1 MKSRIGRKDHLA
13 HAGNTQYVDN
23 SDNLNNLNK
32 SQLFKALWKIREG
45 LKKMR
50 LSENEKS
57 ELLFLIKSIC
67 SLEKKKE
74 DDLGDAELAAEL
86 RKLWRESYSEQL
98 KNAIELLEDIASE
111 TREFALKELEEYLL
125 NALGHEFAESKAV
138 RSIIHKKVAGIYTK
152 AKSKWAEDKPKVVD
166 NTIIDKRAIAFIE
179 NNGVY
184 WLGEHYSSA
193 IAEKVAETGKTVLE
207 MGLGTKD
214 FTEML
219 ESQLSTVLDITDY
232 KYWDITAESLL
243 VRSKAFGN
251 VFGMEEVGVKEYT
264 IFAMGD
270 EKTCPVCQE
279 LDGRSFSVTAAADVC
294 RNVLELTDL
303 EDVKNA
309 LPWTSTPPIGVSSAK
324 LISQGRML
332 PPIHGHCRCDVV
344 ISEKTTK
351 RQVTKQILK
360 TLKGTKQNPAKV
372 ISLDM
377 DTRIALVSAHGAS
390 RQGVP
395 GWKYDLISSKDNG
408 KIKARNV
415 YDGIGRLTTAFHFES
430 HAGSGPHSTNPH
442 VHRTIYHSNEP
453 NEVGERS
460 DVPQALWSW
469 EKEVIAAMP
478 QDIIKGGGVLWQ
490 IKKAITQI
498 KQILKMI

>member
-1 MKSRIGRKDHLA
+1 
-13 HAGNTQYVDN
+13 
-23 SDNLNNLNK
+23 
-32 SQLFKALWKIREG
+32 
-45 LKKMR
+45 MR
-50 LSENEKS
+50 FSENEKS

-74 DDLGDAELAAEL
+74 NDLGDAELAAEL
-86 RKLWRESYSEQL
+86 RKLWRESYSEHL
-98 KNAIELLEDIASE
+98 KNAIELLEDIAPE
-111 TREFALKELEEYLL
+111 AREFALKELEEYLL

-138 RSIIHKKVAGIYTK
+138 RSIIHKKVAGIYAK

-166 NTIIDKRAIAFIE
+166 NTIIDKRAISFIE
-179 NNGVY
+179 SNGIY

-193 IAEKVAETGKTVLE
+193 ISEKVVETGKAVLD
-207 MGLGTKD
+207 MGLSTKD
-214 FTEML
+214 FTKML
-219 ESQLSTVLDITDY
+219 ESQLSNVLDMTDY

-251 VFGMEEVGVKEYT
+251 VFGMEEVGIKEYT

-270 EKTCPVCQE
+270 ERTCPVCQE

-294 RNVLELTDL
+294 RNVLELTDP

-309 LPWTSTPPIGVSSAK
+309 LPWTSTPPIGISSAK

-395 GWKYDLISSKDNG
+395 GWKYDLISSTDNG

-415 YDGIGRLTTAFHFES
+415 YDGMGRLTTAFHFES

-453 NEVGERS
+453 NEVGKRS

-478 QDIIKGGGVLWQ
+478 QEMIKGGGVLWQ

-498 KQILKMI
+498 KQILKTI

>member
-1 MKSRIGRKDHLA
+1 
-13 HAGNTQYVDN
+13 
-23 SDNLNNLNK
+23 
-32 SQLFKALWKIREG
+32 
-45 LKKMR
+45 MR

-98 KNAIELLEDIASE
+98 KNAIELLEDIAPE
-111 TREFALKELEEYLL
+111 ARGFALKELEEYLL

-138 RSIIHKKVAGIYTK
+138 RSIIHKKVAGVYAK
-152 AKSKWAEDKPKVVD
+152 AKSKWAEDKPKVID
-166 NTIIDKRAIAFIE
+166 NTIIDKRAISFIE
-179 NNGVY
+179 SNGVY
-184 WLGEHYSSA
+184 WLGERYSSA
-193 IAEKVAETGKTVLE
+193 IAEKVAETGKAVLE
-207 MGLGTKD
+207 MGLSTKD

-219 ESQLSTVLDITDY
+219 ESQLSNVLDMADY

-251 VFGMEEVGVKEYT
+251 VFGMEEVGIKEYT

-270 EKTCPVCQE
+270 ERTCSVCQE
-279 LDGRSFSVTAAADVC
+279 LDGRSFSVTAVADVC
-294 RNVLELTDL
+294 RNVLDLTDP

-309 LPWTSTPPIGVSSAK
+309 LPWTSTPPIGISSAK

-344 ISEKTTK
+344 ISERTTK

-360 TLKGTKQNPAKV
+360 TLKGTKNNPAKV

-415 YDGIGRLTTAFHFES
+415 YDGMGRLTTAFHFES

-453 NEVGERS
+453 NEVGKRS

-478 QDIIKGGGVLWQ
+478 QEMIKGGGVLWR

-498 KQILKMI
+498 KQILKTI

>member
-1 MKSRIGRKDHLA
+1 
-13 HAGNTQYVDN
+13 
-23 SDNLNNLNK
+23 
-32 SQLFKALWKIREG
+32 
-45 LKKMR
+45 MR
-50 LSENEKS
+50 FSENEKS

-74 DDLGDAELAAEL
+74 NDLGDAELAAEL
-86 RKLWRESYSEQL
+86 RKLWRESYSEHL
-98 KNAIELLEDIASE
+98 KNAIELLEDIAPE
-111 TREFALKELEEYLL
+111 AREFALKELEEYLL

-138 RSIIHKKVAGIYTK
+138 RSIIHKKVAGIYAK

-166 NTIIDKRAIAFIE
+166 NTIIDKRSISFIE
-179 NNGVY
+179 SNGIY

-193 IAEKVAETGKTVLE
+193 ISEKVVETGKAVLD
-207 MGLGTKD
+207 MGLSTKD
-214 FTEML
+214 FTKML
-219 ESQLSTVLDITDY
+219 ESQLSNVLDMTDY

-251 VFGMEEVGVKEYT
+251 VFGMEEVGIKEYT

-270 EKTCPVCQE
+270 ERTCPVCQE

-294 RNVLELTDL
+294 RNVLELTDP

-360 TLKGTKQNPAKV
+360 TLKGTKQN
-372 ISLDM
+372 SLDM

-415 YDGIGRLTTAFHFES
+415 YDGMGRLTTAFHFES

-453 NEVGERS
+453 NEVGKRS

-478 QDIIKGGGVLWQ
+478 QEMIKGGGVLWQ

-498 KQILKMI
+498 KQILKTI